1 MLATI
6 INKEGN
12 IVGGV
17 VSGAFFVGGNYF
29 PIEALMSIYDCG
41 YSLKLD

>member
-12 IVGGV
+12 VVGEVFIG
-17 VSGAFFVGGNYF
+17 YF
-29 PIEALMSIYDCG
+29 TIANTVLPLEGLMSIYDCG